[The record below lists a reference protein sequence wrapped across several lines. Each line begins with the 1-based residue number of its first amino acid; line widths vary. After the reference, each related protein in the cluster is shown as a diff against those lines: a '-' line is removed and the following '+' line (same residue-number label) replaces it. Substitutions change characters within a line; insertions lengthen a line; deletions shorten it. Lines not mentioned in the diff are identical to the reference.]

1 MKNYESARAE
11 ILDWLSDTLH
21 VPVEQIDLT
30 KPLVE
35 VGLDSLDAVH
45 MIATI
50 ESIIRQ
56 ELPEDVI
63 ADAIQFG
70 HENVDARIPKIQSLG
85 MALAAIPDDRDGFPF
100 EVL

>member
-1 MKNYESARAE
+1 VKNYDSAKIE
-11 ILDWLSDTLH
+11 ILDWLSDALH
-21 VPVEQIDLT
+21 VPVDQIDLT

-63 ADAIQFG
+63 RR
-70 HENVDARIPKIQSLG
+70 VSCLG
-85 MALAAIPDDRDGFPF
+85 DIFEMMRERMAAA
-100 EVL
+100 

>member
-1 MKNYESARAE
+1 MKNYDSAKIE
-11 ILDWLSDTLH
+11 ILDWLSDTLK
-21 VPVEQIDLT
+21 VPVAQIDLT
-30 KPLVE
+30 KPLVD

-63 ADAIQFG
+63 RRV
-70 HENVDARIPKIQSLG
+70 NCLG
-85 MALAAIPDDRDGFPF
+85 DIFEMMRERMAAA
-100 EVL
+100 

>member
-1 MKNYESARAE
+1 MKNYDSAKTE

-21 VPVEQIDLT
+21 VPVAQIDLT
-30 KPLVE
+30 KPLAE

-63 ADAIQFG
+63 RRAS
-70 HENVDARIPKIQSLG
+70 SLG
-85 MALAAIPDDRDGFPF
+85 DIFEMMRDRMAAA
-100 EVL
+100 

>member
-1 MKNYESARAE
+1 MKNYDSAKIE

-30 KPLVE
+30 KPLAE

-63 ADAIQFG
+63 RRVG
-70 HENVDARIPKIQSLG
+70 CLG
-85 MALAAIPDDRDGFPF
+85 DIFEMMRERMAAA
-100 EVL
+100 